1 MGHKQYMVQI
11 DMAKYTL
18 QIVCSVPDLI
28 AVLDSQNGASIGTQ
42 DYRYGLRVT
51 VIGLACDPRWASAE
65 GLEIGGPEAFGYV
78 VTKLYMCTSNKL
90 NSDNFNLLRMGL
102 NYVPIAEY
110 IAPKS
115 VIDEYR

>member
-1 MGHKQYMVQI
+1 MVIPFQNENLCAEVI
-11 DMAKYTL
+11 KPNEESEVSGTQTVYGADRYAKYTL

-78 VTKLYMCTSNKL
+78 VTKLYMSNKL
-90 NSDNFNLLRMGL
+90 NSDNFNHH
-102 NYVPIAEY
+102 
-110 IAPKS
+110 
-115 VIDEYR
+115 